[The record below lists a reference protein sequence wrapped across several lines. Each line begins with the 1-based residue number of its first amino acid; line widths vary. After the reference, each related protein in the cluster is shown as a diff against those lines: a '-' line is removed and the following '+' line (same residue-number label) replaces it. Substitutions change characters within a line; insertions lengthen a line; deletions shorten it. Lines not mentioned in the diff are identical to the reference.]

1 MSIDRSEKNWWV
13 SRAKKKKIVNMY
25 IYYVQT
31 LYQTYMTLAP
41 TWYLENITQ
50 STHMFFSLI
59 LSGSDL
65 ITGLYICYI
74 WLLQTSRPD
83 KHREEK
89 TQPAFSSQLYS
100 IFSRRSGFHIRTE
113 GVAFDLSYNQVIKS
127 FCLSVHI
134 ILYLTL
140 YFVPPKLVRPYY
152 FYFIFI
158 SLLLSLSNLSKRQ
171 PCKLPL

>member
-1 MSIDRSEKNWWV
+1 MFIDRCEKNWWV
-13 SRAKKKKIVNMY
+13 PRAKKKKIVNMY
-25 IYYVQT
+25 IYHVQR
-31 LYQTYMTLAP
+31 LDQTYMTLAP

-59 LSGSDL
+59 LYGSDL
-65 ITGLYICYI
+65 LICYN

-89 TQPAFSSQLYS
+89 TQPAFSSQFYS

-127 FCLSVHI
+127 FCLSAHI

>member
-1 MSIDRSEKNWWV
+1 M
-13 SRAKKKKIVNMY
+13 KKIGEFQEQKRKKIVNMY

-65 ITGLYICYI
+65 ITGLYVISDYYK
-74 WLLQTSRPD
+74 RPD
-83 KHREEK
+83 QINTERRK
-89 TQPAFSSQLYS
+89 PNPLSVLNS
-100 IFSRRSGFHIRTE
+100 IPFFSRRSGFHIRTE
-113 GVAFDLSYNQVIKS
+113 GVAFDLSYNQVSKS
-127 FCLSVHI
+127 FCLSAHI

-152 FYFIFI
+152 F
-158 SLLLSLSNLSKRQ
+158 
-171 PCKLPL
+171 

>member
-1 MSIDRSEKNWWV
+1 MWKKLVSFKSKKEKNCEYVHLLCSNIISNLYDSSTNMVFRKYYSIDTYVLQSHFIRP
-13 SRAKKKKIVNMY
+13 Y
-25 IYYVQT
+25 FLLIY
-31 LYQTYMTLAP
+31 
-41 TWYLENITQ
+41 
-50 STHMFFSLI
+50 
-59 LSGSDL
+59 
-65 ITGLYICYI
+65 YI